1 MCHNGVCVCAYN
13 FARGNLEHLNKVLS
27 LLLTNAGFQ
36 AETAKSDYTQKPTR
50 IKVHAV
56 GNDLVQLSRE
66 NVTRK

>member
-1 MCHNGVCVCAYN
+1 MPHGLCVCVCAYN
-13 FARGNLEHLNKVLS
+13 FARGNLEYLNSVVL
-27 LLLTNAGFQ
+27 TPDKCDFQ
-36 AETAKSDYTQKPTR
+36 AEIAKSDYTQKPTH